1 MTSSAATA
9 PVQPRPDITSLVAGV
24 CVAALGVLL
33 LLDAIGAFDL
43 RFAVLAPAACAAI
56 GAILLASG
64 MTRPR

>member
-1 MTSSAATA
+1 MRR
-9 PVQPRPDITSLVAGV
+9 RPDVTSVVAGV

-33 LLDAIGAFDL
+33 LLDAVGTVEL
-43 RFAVLAPAACAAI
+43 RFAVLAPAACAAL

>member
-1 MTSSAATA
+1 VRS
-9 PVQPRPDITSLVAGV
+9 RPDITSLVSGV
-24 CVAALGVLL
+24 CVAGLGVLL
-33 LLDAIGAFDL
+33 LLDAVGAFDL